1 LTAQGLVQYR
11 HMAAR
16 IISNTT
22 NRERNFIT
30 LNKGTM
36 HGVIPNVGVI
46 TPDGVMV
53 GFVAA
58 CSNRYS
64 VVKSI
69 LNTDF
74 RSSGKIVGDDRIG
87 SISWSGKSP
96 YRVEMNNLSIYAEI
110 EVGDVITY
118 VLPNDMPST
127 HRVIG
132 VDAANQHFY
141 TKGDAN
147 DIADG
152 SPVHFKNLIGTPVF
166 KIPLLGYVAYYI
178 QHPPGMYIA
187 IAVGAILLILV
198 FLPDLFKKDGKKE
211 AAVATSAASAVATTE
226 KAEDAKASEATSSE
240 TDGNQT
246 QG

>member
-1 LTAQGLVQYR
+1 MQIPDTVKKIWNIASTVLV
-11 HMAAR
+11 A
-16 IISNTT
+16 IV
-22 NRERNFIT
+22 
-30 LNKGTM
+30 
-36 HGVIPNVGVI
+36 VIFAVLLVGVRLFDI
-46 TPDGVMV
+46 QV
-53 GFVAA
+53 
-58 CSNRYS
+58 YS
-64 VVKSI
+64 VISGSMEPEYPVGSLIYVKEVDPS
-69 LNTDF
+69 
-74 RSSGKIVGDDRIG
+74 
-87 SISWSGKSP
+87 
-96 YRVEMNNLSIYAEI
+96 EI
-110 EVGDVITY
+110 KVGDVITY

-187 IAVGAILLILV
+187 IAIGAILLILV

-211 AAVATSAASAVATTE
+211 ATAAVATSTAPAVATAE